1 MEKCMEDGRKWNVRA
16 EEKWAKGRGE

>member
-16 EEKWAKGRGE
+16 EEKWAKVRGE